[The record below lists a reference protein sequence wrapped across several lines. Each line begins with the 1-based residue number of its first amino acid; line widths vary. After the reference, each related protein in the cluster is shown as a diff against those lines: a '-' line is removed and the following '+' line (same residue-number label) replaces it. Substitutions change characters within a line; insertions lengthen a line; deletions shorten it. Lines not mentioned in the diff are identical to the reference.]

1 MKEEKILFS
10 VAYLD
15 GFHGSVIHVA
25 ELSSYLA
32 SQGWDVTVVSI
43 YIDKDKIQNLFDGGI
58 VLKTVLEVRN
68 EEFDIIWA
76 YHFPLIGALFASGVS
91 CERLVFGSLSCNEK
105 LETPPVF
112 WKSCSVL
119 HAVSWECAS
128 QLSEDYSIPL
138 KAFSI
143 VENWLPDNF
152 VDFSKPQRVTLKS
165 IGVVSNGHFRKFNPL
180 TSKG

>member
-1 MKEEKILFS
+1 MKEKKILFS

-76 YHFPLIGALFASGVS
+76 YHFPLIGALFANGVS

-112 WKSCSVL
+112 CKSCSVL
-119 HAVSWECAS
+119 HAVS
-128 QLSEDYSIPL
+128 
-138 KAFSI
+138 
-143 VENWLPDNF
+143 
-152 VDFSKPQRVTLKS
+152 
-165 IGVVSNGHFRKFNPL
+165 
-180 TSKG
+180 